1 MKKRLFALALSAVLV
16 FSLAACGGQSSANNS
31 TTTDAATST
40 TETSTTASTGEAPD
54 YSDKACWYQLPEI
67 KKDVDTFFVY
77 PTEYMAANEGDP
89 DFAPLDNAEMLE
101 GVKTN
106 YPILASVYE
115 DSTNVFMPYYRQA
128 AMLCCCRTQSASIR

>member
-1 MKKRLFALALSAVLV
+1 MKKRFLAMAMTGVMTLG
-16 FSLAACGGQSSANNS
+16 LAGCGGQSPSTGSSSNDDSAATTAAETTAE
-31 TTTDAATST
+31 TTTA
-40 TETSTTASTGEAPD
+40 ASTSKAPD
-54 YSDKACWYQLPEI
+54 YSDKACWYQIPEI
-67 KKDVDTFFVY
+67 TKDVDTFFVY

-115 DSTNVFMPYYRQA
+115 DSTNVFMPY
-128 AMLCCCRTQSASIR
+128 